1 MKLWTKIGDWIHE
14 KLQIKFE
21 FTVCEVIFG
30 LPLTED
36 PLFDV
41 LNCII
46 MYVKHYIN
54 SRRNK
59 NKSFLFIELLG
70 LIKDKVKSL
79 VQIEEND
86 SPVIIDRGK
95 IKVAFYKL
103 LLV

>member
-14 KLQIKFE
+14 KLQVKFK
-21 FTVCEVIFG
+21 FSVCEVIFG

-46 MYVKHYIN
+46 MYVKHNIN
-54 SRRNK
+54 GRRNK

-70 LIKDKVKSL
+70 LIIYLFIWGFTSL
-79 VQIEEND
+79 STLYRSYHD
-86 SPVIIDRGK
+86 G
-95 IKVAFYKL
+95 
-103 LLV
+103 